1 MRDSDYEGEPLY
13 VDLLALAVLDC
24 ILLIVILI

>member
-1 MRDSDYEGEPLY
+1 VKDFDYEPEPVC